1 MDSIII
7 HNQNLIPMAEARLSP
22 QQAGLLMGWG
32 VFSTLRIYRG
42 RPFQYDRHW
51 QRMRHDAERL
61 SVPMPYDNQQVY
73 RCLLKLIEANQRA
86 DGMARIYFV
95 RNTGGIWSGTNP
107 PALTDLLI
115 FTQPMVAWPSSY
127 KLKVQPMAVFS
138 AGIYAGA
145 KMLSWAVNS
154 TIQEKAK
161 ADGYDDALLL
171 NERGQIAECTSANVF
186 LVRQGR
192 VLTPPLSSGCL
203 PGVTR
208 DVVMEVAPRIGVPI
222 VEQDLTVQDLR
233 DADEVFISSSTRE
246 VGGVAGIGGEIT
258 YQAPGHITAAM
269 ENGFR
274 EYVEKWLGATKATAK

>member
-22 QQAGLLMGWG
+22 QQAGLLLGWG

-42 RPFQYDRHW
+42 QPFHFERHW
-51 QRMRHDAERL
+51 QRMQHDAERL
-61 SVPMPYDNQQVY
+61 AVPMLYGADQVY

-86 DGMARIYFV
+86 EGMARIYFV
-95 RNTGGIWSGTNP
+95 RNVGGIWSGKNP
-107 PALTDLLI
+107 PAVTDLLI
-115 FTQPMVAWPSSY
+115 FTQPMVAWPPSY
-127 KLKVQPMAVFS
+127 RLRLQPMAVFS
-138 AGIYAGA
+138 AGVYAGA

-154 TIQEKAK
+154 TFQEKAK

-171 NERGQIAECTSANVF
+171 NERGEIAECTSANFF
-186 LVRQGR
+186 LVRTGR

-208 DVVMEVAPRIGVPI
+208 DVVMEIVPRLGLPFA
-222 VEQDLTVQDLR
+222 EQNLTVPDLH

-246 VGGVAGIGGEIT
+246 VGGVAAIGDEMKFA
-258 YQAPGHITAAM
+258 APGPVTEKL
-269 ENGFR
+269 ENAFQ
-274 EYVEKWLGATKATAK
+274 EYVKAWLGKPKAAAK